1 MALSAL
7 RVQGELEKLGG
18 ILIVHADRKAQRV
31 LHRILGATLHTVD
44 AVDQVAQADKLM
56 EQRKPALIVVDHRV
70 LADVAGAAFAAKAA
84 RLGVESI
91 VALMN
96 EHDQTELPGLLENG
110 ALTNLLGN
118 PMPLLAE
125 ELTVTAL
132 KLLRRDIFGLEK
144 YMSWGVEARELML
157 EDTRDRPDAVET
169 ITRDVREFGV
179 GPRVASLATLIAD
192 ELVSNALYNAPR
204 NERGEHYRASEP
216 RDSARKLEGKERIR
230 LRYAC
235 DARYLAIEVTDWF
248 GSIERGT
255 ILKYLAKC
263 AHPGA
268 SDKVDFRRT
277 GAGMGLGLVYSCC
290 NHLVFNLAPGE
301 RNEVIGLI
309 DVRFKPA
316 ELGMFGSSFNLF
328 VQRAA
333 C

>member
-7 RVQGELEKLGG
+7 RVQGELEKRGG

-44 AVDQVAQADKLM
+44 AVDQVAQAEKLM

-70 LADVAGAAFAAKAA
+70 LADVDGAAFAAKAA

-91 VALMN
+91 ALMN
-96 EHDQTELPGLLENG
+96 EHDQTELPSLLENG

-144 YMSWGVEARELML
+144 YMSWGVEARELVL

-192 ELVSNALYNAPR
+192 ELVSNALYNGPR

-255 ILKYLAKC
+255 IDRYLAKC

-316 ELGMFGSSFNLF
+316 ELGTFGSSFNLF
-328 VQRAA
+328 VQRGA